1 MVHPLRKASPEKLY
15 PEQRIDSEQKLTLI
29 MQAVAD
35 PARRK
40 ILRALREKGACSIG
54 KATGLCA
61 SDIEMRIQLSQ
72 PTISHHMSILK
83 KAGLV
88 DAEKLG
94 QWMWYR
100 RNEAAL
106 KECTRMLRES
116 LYQQTLATGK

>member
-1 MVHPLRKASPEKLY
+1 MNRIATKASPEK
-15 PEQRIDSEQKLTLI
+15 IDSEQKDSPDHKLTLVL
-29 MQAVAD
+29 QAIAD

-40 ILRALREKGACSIG
+40 ILRALKEKGACSIG
-54 KATGLCA
+54 KPVGLCA
-61 SDIEMRIQLSQ
+61 SDIETRIHLSQ

-88 DAEKLG
+88 EAEKLG

-106 KECTRMLRES
+106 QECTRTLRKS
-116 LYQQTLATGK
+116 L